1 MAPTIESTVSSTNS
15 ALQFVVDPTDRT
27 RTSLPMLNRYAFVL
41 AAALQVGLANPSA
54 AAPTTTL
61 RELHERG
68 GLDHSAYTKSMHAG
82 TNSRPVWEIHAP
94 VVAGKLERFARGLF
108 DRQRP
113 TPPEIAE
120 IIATRIHELYE

>member
-15 ALQFVVDPTDRT
+15 ALQFVVDPIGRT
-27 RTSLPMLNRYAFVL
+27 QTSLPNRNAFVL
-41 AAALQVGLANPSA
+41 AAALQAGIANPSA
-54 AAPTTTL
+54 AAPTAL
-61 RELHERG
+61 RERHEG
-68 GLDHSAYTKSMHAG
+68 IGLDLSAYTKSVNAG
-82 TNSRPVWEIHAP
+82 TNSRPFWEIQAP
-94 VVAGKLERFARGLF
+94 VVVAKLERFARGLF